1 MSTPACHCSHPQFIF
16 ATDDWSDAH
25 CGRCGARGSI
35 QFVADGL
42 TALESQLLRSVE
54 DLLAYAE
61 DVLSNREQLACFKP
75 GVVQAHVKAAHA
87 AIEAATAPTP

>member
-1 MSTPACHCSHPQFIF
+1 MKTCNHTRFTF
-16 ATDDWSDAH
+16 ATDDWSDAQ
-25 CGRCGARGSI
+25 CASCGARGSI

-42 TALESQLLRSVE
+42 TALEGQLLSSVE
-54 DLLAYAE
+54 ELLAYAE